1 MGVGGG
7 EIVSNENGEIT
18 AVSSSV
24 SSVVSAAELVSG
36 ALWK

>member
-1 MGVGGG
+1 MGMEGG
-7 EIVSNENGEIT
+7 EIVSNENGGVT

-36 ALWK
+36 AL